1 VIGPPQVGERSPFKA
16 RGVGLDDQGGDPLVL
31 RNVRIGPDEDQ
42 EDIGVVGAGGPDLL
56 AVDDELVSV
65 YGTALVARAARSL
78 PASGSL
84 IPRAAVFSA
93 RMMGTAQSL
102 IWSSLP
108 NETMVALTMP
118 RP

>member
-1 VIGPPQVGERSPFKA
+1 MSVSTIRAEIPLCFGTSGLVRTKTRRTSASWAPEVQTFWPLTTNWSP
-16 RGVGLDDQGGDPLVL
+16 
-31 RNVRIGPDEDQ
+31 
-42 EDIGVVGAGGPDLL
+42 
-56 AVDDELVSV
+56 SS
-65 YGTALVARAARSL
+65 TALVARAARSL

-108 NETMVALTMP
+108 NDTMVALTMP